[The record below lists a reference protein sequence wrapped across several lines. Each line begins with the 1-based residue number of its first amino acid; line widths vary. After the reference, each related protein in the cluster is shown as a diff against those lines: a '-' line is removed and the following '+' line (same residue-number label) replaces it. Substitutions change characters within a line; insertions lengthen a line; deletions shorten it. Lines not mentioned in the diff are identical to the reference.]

1 MNLILFCLFYIADCK
16 FVIFIFG
23 FFNLISYNNIF
34 NMIFYLSYTLHLHH
48 YLTINIMGEKRIKKE
63 TKKPKQV
70 KPKVIAAQPSTK
82 GEEKKKKSY

>member
-1 MNLILFCLFYIADCK
+1 
-16 FVIFIFG
+16 
-23 FFNLISYNNIF
+23 
-34 NMIFYLSYTLHLHH
+34 MIFYLSNTLHLHY
-48 YLTINIMGEKRIKKE
+48 YLIIDIMGEKRIKKE

>member
-1 MNLILFCLFYIADCK
+1 
-16 FVIFIFG
+16 
-23 FFNLISYNNIF
+23 
-34 NMIFYLSYTLHLHH
+34 MIFYLSYTLHLHH